1 MKRTPKPVF
10 FIVATLILV
19 ISFTALF
26 GVTTNYGDRVDTV
39 IRGADGIRTGIDIS
53 GGVEATFAPADESID
68 ASDAQIDA
76 MKEVI
81 VLRMIGKN
89 ITDHEAYAD
98 YDNDQVIIRF
108 PWAAGETKFNAKETI
123 SELGQLGELRF
134 YYDEEES
141 SGGLPTTPPTK
152 DKLILSGDM
161 LESAAAGWSEGTTT
175 MEPVVNLKFTDEGA
189 KKFADATKK
198 QFSLNGSSSGKYTIS
213 IWLVT
218 NKTDEELAA
227 EKENST
233 TDKTETTDKTDKTE
247 NEDHLKFQCLSN
259 PGVKAHIT
267 NGEAQISG
275 AFAEYSH
282 AAELANLINAGSLP
296 FSIEAKNYN
305 TVTATMGENAL
316 QLMVLAGIVAFAL
329 IAIFMLVYY
338 RLSGFV
344 AVIALIGQVA
354 GSVAAVSG
362 YFAAIDSF
370 TLTLPGIAG
379 IILSIGM
386 GVDANIITA
395 ERIKEQIRAGRT
407 IDSAVQ
413 NGCKESFSA
422 IFDGNITVLI
432 VSVVLM
438 GVFGPADSFFAKLL
452 KPFLFMFP
460 VSTSGAVYSFGYTL
474 LIGIIFNFIM
484 GVTCSRLM
492 MKSVTRLK
500 FLRKPWLLGGKRHD

>member
-10 FIVATLILV
+10 FIVAILILAV
-19 ISFTALF
+19 SFTALF
-26 GVTTNYGDRVDTV
+26 GVHTYYGDRVDTV

-53 GGVEATFAPADESID
+53 GGVEATFAPADESIN
-68 ASDAQIDA
+68 ATDAQIDA

-89 ITDHEAYAD
+89 ITDYEAYAD
-98 YDNDQVIIRF
+98 YENDQVIIRF
-108 PWAAGETKFNAKETI
+108 PWAADETNFDAKETI

-134 YYDEEES
+134 YYDEKES
-141 SGGLPTTPPTK
+141 DNALPTEPPKK
-152 DKLILSGDM
+152 DQLILSGD
-161 LESAAAGWSEGTTT
+161 LVESATAGWSDSTTA
-175 MEPVVNLKFTDEGA
+175 MEAVVNLKFTEKGA
-189 KKFADATKK
+189 ELFANATKT
-198 QFSLNGSSSGKYTIS
+198 QFSKNNGASDKKYTIS
-213 IWLVT
+213 IWQVR
-218 NKTDEELAA
+218 NKTEEELAA
-227 EKENST
+227 GNTTTSE
-233 TDKTETTDKTDKTE
+233 TDKTADAEDKLVFT
-247 NEDHLKFQCLSN
+247 CLSN
-259 PGVKAHIT
+259 PIVEAHIT
-267 NGEAQISG
+267 NGEAVISG
-275 AFAEYSH
+275 AFQEYSD
-282 AAELANLINAGSLP
+282 AAELANLINAGALP
-296 FSIEAKNYN
+296 FSIEANNYN
-305 TVTATMGENAL
+305 TVTATMGERAL
-316 QLMVLAGIVAFAL
+316 ELMVIAGIVAFAL
-329 IAIFMLVYY
+329 IAIFMILYY

-354 GSVAAVSG
+354 GSIAAVSG

-386 GVDANIITA
+386 GVDANIITS

-407 IDSAVQ
+407 IDRAVQ

-438 GVFGPADSFFAKLL
+438 GVFGPADSIFAKLL

-492 MKSVTRLK
+492 LKSVTRLK